1 MEFEVTDTENSSRAG
16 LAPDVLPEVRDDAKR
31 TDSHTGVSTRNALS
45 PTDDPMADT
54 SVNAHWYVLRTTYGR
69 EQKACDYLTSQNV
82 KIFYPTIV
90 TIKEIRGKRKSVR
103 ESRLP
108 NLLFAY
114 GTERRLTPLVQ
125 RNPEAPYLRFYC
137 RYYRESGML
146 RRQPIMV
153 PQRQMD
159 SLMRIC
165 AVEDKHAELFSET
178 IHKFEKGKKVRI
190 VEGAFCG
197 VEGTVARFR
206 GEQRVGVI
214 IGGILTAVTAYIPSA
229 FLEVIES

>member
-1 MEFEVTDTENSSRAG
+1 MEFEVTDTENSSHVG
-16 LAPDVLPEVRDDAKR
+16 LTPSVLPEVHDGTSRK
-31 TDSHTGVSTRNALS
+31 DSDTGVSTRNVLPA
-45 PTDDPMADT
+45 TAIPMLDA
-54 SVNAHWYVLRTTYGR
+54 SKKAQWYVLRTTYGR
-69 EQKACDYLTSQNV
+69 EQKACDYLSAQDIEV
-82 KIFYPTIV
+82 FYPTV
-90 TIKEIRGKRKSVR
+90 TNLKEVQGNRKYVR

-108 NLLFAY
+108 NLFFAY

-137 RYYRESGML
+137 HYYRESGTL
-146 RRQPIMV
+146 RRQPIIV

-159 SLMRIC
+159 SLMKIC
-165 AVEDKHAELFSET
+165 AAEDKRTEIFAET

-190 VEGAFCG
+190 IDGPFCG
-197 VEGTVARFR
+197 VEGTVARFK

-214 IGGILTAVTAYIPSA
+214 IGDILTAVTAYIPSI

>member
-1 MEFEVTDTENSSRAG
+1 MEFEVTNTENSSHVG
-16 LAPDVLPEVRDDAKR
+16 LAPSVLPEVQNGTDR

-45 PTDDPMADT
+45 PTGEPVAEV
-54 SVNAHWYVLRTTYGR
+54 SRNAHWYVLRTTYGR
-69 EQKACDYLTSQNV
+69 EQKACDYLTEQDV
-82 KIFYPTIV
+82 RIFYPTIT
-90 TIKEIRGKRKSVR
+90 TIKEIRGRRKSVR

-108 NLLFAY
+108 NLFFAY

-137 RYYRESGML
+137 RFYRESGML
-146 RRQPIMV
+146 RREPVRV

-165 AVEDKHAELFSET
+165 AAEDKRAEFFSET

-190 VEGAFCG
+190 VDGPFCG
-197 VEGTVARFR
+197 VEGTVARFK

-214 IGGILTAVTAYIPSA
+214 IGGIFTAVTAYIPTA
-229 FLEVIES
+229 FLEVIEG